1 MEQSI
6 GRDTEPTTQPDAPDV
21 RQPDPTRAEAA
32 GPGAPTPHSPEVD
45 ADVQRRLRDQPPS
58 RYRDDTG
65 ITDLDD
71 LQRHI
76 DPLDP
81 RRPRRPTDD
90 PLDPERNAR

>member
-6 GRDTEPTTQPDAPDV
+6 GRDTEPTTRPDAPDA
-21 RQPDPTRAEAA
+21 RQPDDAEPT
-32 GPGAPTPHSPEVD
+32 GASAHSPEVD
-45 ADVQRRLRDQPPS
+45 ADIQRRLRDLPPS

-65 ITDLDD
+65 ITDLDE

-81 RRPRRPTDD
+81 RRPRRLTDD
-90 PLDPERNAR
+90 PLDPERDAR

>member
-6 GRDTEPTTQPDAPDV
+6 GRGTQPTTQPDAPDA
-21 RQPDPTRAEAA
+21 RQSDASEPD
-32 GPGAPTPHSPEVD
+32 APDLHTPELD
-45 ADVQRRLRDQPPS
+45 ADVRRRLRDLTPS

-65 ITDLDD
+65 ITDLDE

-81 RRPRRPTDD
+81 RRPRRLTDD
-90 PLDPERNAR
+90 PLDPERDVR

>member
-6 GRDTEPTTQPDAPDV
+6 GRDTEPTTRPDAPEARQTEP
-21 RQPDPTRAEAA
+21 RQPEATDAVDPMAHT
-32 GPGAPTPHSPEVD
+32 PEVD
-45 ADVQRRLRDQPPS
+45 ADIQRRLRDLPPS

-65 ITDLDD
+65 ITDLDE

-81 RRPRRPTDD
+81 RQPRRPTDD
-90 PLDPERNAR
+90 PLDPERDAD